1 MIKCSRATRPA
12 SYAISSSSAGMAGA
26 LVRTSKM
33 TKKTISLRPY
43 FGNVT
48 VCKTRTGYQREYTK
62 LFGTPDVAL
71 KAGANGRMSGKYDE
85 KKMRPEYVVWAK
97 NRSYL
102 AHELSHVV
110 LHVFE
115 LADIDPRAA
124 NGEPFCYML
133 SQLMLEAK

>member
-1 MIKCSRATRPA
+1 M
-12 SYAISSSSAGMAGA
+12 
-26 LVRTSKM
+26 
-33 TKKTISLRPY
+33 KTLSLRPY
-43 FGNVT
+43 FGKVK
-48 VCKTRTGYQREYTK
+48 VCKNHEEYQRAYTK
-62 LFGTPDVAL
+62 LFGHPDDGL
-71 KAGANGRMSGKYDE
+71 KPGTNGRMSGKYSDE
-85 KKMRPEYVVWAK
+85 KQCPTYVVWAK

>member
-1 MIKCSRATRPA
+1 M
-12 SYAISSSSAGMAGA
+12 
-26 LVRTSKM
+26 
-33 TKKTISLRPY
+33 KTLSLRPY
-43 FGNVT
+43 FGRVKVCAT
-48 VCKTRTGYQREYTK
+48 VHEYQREYKK
-62 LFGTPDVAL
+62 LFGHEDEHMTDD
-71 KAGANGRMSGKYDE
+71 KQGRMSGRYCE
-85 KKMRPEYVVWAK
+85 KKRSPTYVVWAR

-102 AHELSHVV
+102 AHELSHVI

>member
-1 MIKCSRATRPA
+1 M
-12 SYAISSSSAGMAGA
+12 
-26 LVRTSKM
+26 
-33 TKKTISLRPY
+33 KTLSLRPY
-43 FGNVT
+43 FGTVKVCVT
-48 VCKTRTGYQREYTK
+48 HSEYQREYKK
-62 LFGTPDVAL
+62 LFGENDSAL
-71 KAGANGRMSGKYDE
+71 TEGKNGRMSGKYDE
-85 KKMRPEYVVWAK
+85 KTRCPIYVVWAK

-102 AHELSHVV
+102 AHELSHVI